1 MANDVRYNTKCHAG
15 ATPAERIQN
24 RYKNS
29 GGENRAATTVQ
40 TGTGRVGTKNRQQR
54 HGPLAAAVPSLRF
67 GDSRAVR

>member
-40 TGTGRVGTKNRQQR
+40 TGTGPNRLFTNIHSAGHQQGNGR
-54 HGPLAAAVPSLRF
+54 QR
-67 GDSRAVR
+67 GDKS